1 MLKATE
7 AKGSP
12 DDRLTDWL
20 ESNKVRLARAL
31 DMLEELKRDTK
42 FDLARLAVANR
53 QMRALITA

>member
-1 MLKATE
+1 
-7 AKGSP
+7 
-12 DDRLTDWL
+12 
-20 ESNKVRLARAL
+20 VRLARAL